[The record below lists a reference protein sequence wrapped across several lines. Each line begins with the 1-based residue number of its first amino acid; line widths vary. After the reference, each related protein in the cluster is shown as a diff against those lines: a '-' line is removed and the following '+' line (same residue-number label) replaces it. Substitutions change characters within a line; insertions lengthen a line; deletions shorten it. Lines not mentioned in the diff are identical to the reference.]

1 MNANSKSAVCNAVY
15 RQFPEV
21 KGASPSVKQL
31 PGEKYQLV
39 FQGKVTTADGKS
51 MERTVRVV
59 ADENGK
65 ILKMTTSR

>member
-1 MNANSKSAVCNAVY
+1 MNANSKTAVCNAVY

-31 PGEKYQLV
+31 PADKYQLM
-39 FQGKVTTADGKS
+39 FQGKVTTEDGKS
-51 MERTVRVV
+51 MSRTVRVV
-59 ADENGK
+59 ADDTGR